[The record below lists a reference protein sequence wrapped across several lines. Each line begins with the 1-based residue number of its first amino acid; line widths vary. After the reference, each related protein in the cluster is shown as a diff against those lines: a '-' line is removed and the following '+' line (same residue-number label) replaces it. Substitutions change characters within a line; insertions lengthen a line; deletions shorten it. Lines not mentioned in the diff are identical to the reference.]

1 MSGVQAKLTID
12 TAPLRRVFAALRAAG
27 AEPKEALDAVGRVLV
42 GNTQMHF
49 EDGAGPGGVP
59 WQQSL
64 RAKLFGGQ
72 TLKDSARLQGS
83 ITHEVEDKAV
93 VWGTNVVYAGIHQ
106 TGGTIVPKNGKA
118 LVFKGPDGRP
128 VFVKK
133 VVMPAR
139 PFIGFDEVDR
149 EDVRD
154 VLVDVLSRVVGAS
167 AASNG
172 GAT

>member
-27 AEPKEALDAVGRVLV
+27 AEPHEALDAVGRVLV
-42 GNTQMHF
+42 GNTQLRF
-49 EDGAGPGGVP
+49 DTGTEPGGAP
-59 WQQSL
+59 WQQSK
-64 RAKLFGGQ
+64 RVERFGGQ
-72 TLKDSARLQGS
+72 TLVEHGLLKNSF
-83 ITHEVEDKAV
+83 THEVEGNSI
-93 VWGTNVVYAGIHQ
+93 VWGTANIRAGIHQ
-106 TGGTIVPKNGKA
+106 KGGTIVPKNGKA
-118 LVFKGPDGRP
+118 LAFKGLDGRP

-139 PFIGFDEVDR
+139 PFLGFDEVDS
-149 EDVRD
+149 EDVHD

-172 GAT
+172 GAA

>member
-27 AEPKEALDAVGRVLV
+27 AEPHEALDAAGRTLV
-42 GNTQMHF
+42 GNTQLRF
-49 EDGAGPGGVP
+49 DAGAGPGGEP

-64 RAKLFGGQ
+64 RVRLFGGQ
-72 TLKDSARLQGS
+72 TLKDSGRLKDS
-83 ITHEVEDKAV
+83 VTHEVEGKSV

-106 TGGTIVPKNGKA
+106 TGGTIVPKSGKA
-118 LVFKGPDGRP
+118 LAFKGPDGRP

-139 PFIGFDEVDR
+139 PFIGFDEIDN
-149 EDVRD
+149 EDVHD

-172 GAT
+172 GAA